1 MRVAVIYNKPKAA
14 TPEQRW
20 MRCSQPGGGELPA
33 NACDVAE
40 FAVLHQVEVVTRALL
55 EGGHQ
60 TIVFGVDDVAQL
72 ACFLAKD
79 RPDIIFN
86 CCESL
91 NRNAAM
97 EMNVAALYELFAIP
111 FTGSSALSLGVSLNK
126 ALAKM
131 LFQASGIRTPPYS
144 VFAPGVALQPPAIGF
159 PLIVKPLCEDAAIGI
174 DENSLAETE
183 KDLFQRIQF
192 IWREFNQ
199 PALVEE
205 FIDGRELNVAVLA
218 TSPDRLTTLPIS
230 EIVFSGRPASTGRI
244 VGYEA
249 KWLVDSDYYHATTP
263 RCPADLPAAMT
274 EAAESIALRAAQAIG
289 LRDYGRIDL
298 RCRFR
303 DNVIFVLEVNPN
315 PDIGRDSGF
324 VRASL
329 ASGWTHTG
337 VILEILQ
344 RAMERAGLSSF
355 CEMAAAA
362 S

>member
-20 MRCSQPGGGELPA
+20 MCRSRPGGSALPA

-40 FAVLHQVEVVTRALL
+40 FGVLHQVELVKRALL

-60 TIVFGVDDVAQL
+60 TVVFGVDNITQL
-72 ACFLAKD
+72 AGFVGKD

-91 NRNAAM
+91 NRDAAM
-97 EMNVAALYELFAIP
+97 EVNVAALYELLAIP
-111 FTGSSALSLGVSLNK
+111 FTGSSALTLGISLNK

-131 LFQASGIRTPPYS
+131 VFQACGILTPPYA
-144 VFAPGVALQPPAIGF
+144 VFPPGITLQAPALGF
-159 PLIVKPLCEDAAIGI
+159 PLIVKPLCEDAGIGI
-174 DENSLAETE
+174 DENSLVETE
-183 KDLFQRIQF
+183 KDLFHRVRF
-192 IWREFNQ
+192 IWREFDQ

-205 FIDGRELNVAVLA
+205 FIDGRELNIAVLA
-218 TSPDRLTTLPIS
+218 TSQDRLIALPIS
-230 EIVFSGRPASTGRI
+230 EIVFSGLPGRTTRI

-249 KWLVDSDYYHATTP
+249 KWLVDSDYYRATAP
-263 RCPADLPAAMT
+263 RCPADLPAAMM
-274 EAAESIALRAAQAIG
+274 EAAQTIALRAARATG

-298 RCRFR
+298 RVRFR
-303 DNVIFVLEVNPN
+303 DSVIFVLEANPN
-315 PDIGRDSGF
+315 PDIGCDSGF
-324 VRASL
+324 VRASQ
-329 ASGWTHTG
+329 AGGWTHTG

-344 RAMERAGLSSF
+344 RAIERAGLSNVR
-355 CEMAAAA
+355 EVAAAA

>member
-14 TPEQRW
+14 TLEQRW
-20 MRCSQPGGGELPA
+20 MCRSRPGGSILPG

-40 FAVLHQVEVVTRALL
+40 FGVLHQVEVVTRALL

-60 TIVFGVDDVAQL
+60 TVVFGVDDVAQL
-72 ACFLAKD
+72 ADFLAKD

-97 EMNVAALYELFAIP
+97 EMNLAALYELFAIP
-111 FTGSSALSLGVSLNK
+111 FTGSSALTLGISLNK
-126 ALAKM
+126 ALAKVV
-131 LFQASGIRTPPYS
+131 FQACGILTPPYA
-144 VFAPGVALQPPAIGF
+144 VFAPGVALRKPAIGF
-159 PLIVKPLCEDAAIGI
+159 PLIVKPLCEDAGIGI
-174 DENSLAETE
+174 DENSLVETE
-183 KDLFQRIQF
+183 KDLFHRIRF
-192 IWREFNQ
+192 IWQEFNQ

-218 TSPDRLTTLPIS
+218 TSPNRLITLPIS
-230 EIVFSGRPASTGRI
+230 EIVFSGLPGKTRRI

-249 KWLVDSDYYHATTP
+249 KWLVDSGYYHATTP
-263 RCPADLPAAMT
+263 RCPADLPAAMA
-274 EAAESIALRAAQAIG
+274 EAAHSIALQAARATG

-298 RCRFR
+298 RARFR
-303 DNVIFVLEVNPN
+303 DNVIFVLEANPN
-315 PDIGRDSGF
+315 PDIGCDSGF
-324 VRASL
+324 VRASQ
-329 ASGWTHTG
+329 ASGWTHAG

-344 RAMERAGLSSF
+344 RAMERSGLSSF
-355 CEMAAAA
+355 CEVAAAA

>member
-1 MRVAVIYNKPKAA
+1 MRVAVIHNKPKAA
-14 TPEQRW
+14 TPEQQW
-20 MRCSQPGGGELPA
+20 MCRSRLARSGLPA
-33 NACDVAE
+33 SACDVAE
-40 FAVLHQVEVVTRALL
+40 FGVLHQVDVVTRALL

-60 TIVFGVDDVAQL
+60 TVAFGVDGLAQL
-72 ACFLAKD
+72 AGFMTED

-111 FTGSSALSLGVSLNK
+111 FTGSSALTLGISLNK

-131 LFQASGIRTPPYS
+131 IFQGCGILTPPYA
-144 VFAPGVALQPPAIGF
+144 VFPPGVVLQTPALEF
-159 PLIVKPLCEDAAIGI
+159 PLIVKPLCEDGGIGI
-174 DENSLAETE
+174 DENSLVETE
-183 KDLFQRIQF
+183 KDLSHRVRF

-205 FIDGRELNVAVLA
+205 FIDGRELSVAVLA
-218 TSPDRLTTLPIS
+218 TSPDRLITLPIS
-230 EIVFSGRPASTGRI
+230 EIVFSGLRGKTARI

-263 RCPADLPAAMT
+263 RCPADLPAAMR
-274 EAAESIALRAAQAIG
+274 EAVQTIALRAARATG

-298 RCRFR
+298 RARFR
-303 DNVIFVLEVNPN
+303 DNVIFVLEANPN
-315 PDIGRDSGF
+315 PDIGCDSGF
-324 VRASL
+324 VRASE
-329 ASGWTHTG
+329 ANGWTHTG

-344 RAMERAGLSSF
+344 RAIERAALSNV
-355 CEMAAAA
+355 CEVAARAA
-362 S
+362 